1 MMILMRYLFSSDLQN
16 LLFGLSC
23 LLVQEF
29 YGTKMFSAARRS
41 FFLICIKQ
49 EIAINNAYKLVRG
62 LLIVFLILHAKVEL
76 NTYKGYRLNLLLQ

>member
-1 MMILMRYLFSSDLQN
+1 
-16 LLFGLSC
+16 
-23 LLVQEF
+23 
-29 YGTKMFSAARRS
+29 MFSAARRS